1 MMKCV
6 CVCVCVFQAAL
17 PLGLVPFVFA
27 KEYDLHAD
35 MISTS
40 YVYTRT
46 YKRMR
51 AFMSF
56 VI

>member
-1 MMKCV
+1 MMK